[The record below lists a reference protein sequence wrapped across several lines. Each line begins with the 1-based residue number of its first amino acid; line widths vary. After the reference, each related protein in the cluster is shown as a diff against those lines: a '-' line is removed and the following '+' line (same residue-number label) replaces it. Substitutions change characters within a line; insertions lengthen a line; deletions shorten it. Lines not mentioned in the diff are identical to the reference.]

1 MDDIAWTPFG
11 DWTFLRRNGLAQLR
25 HSSGLICGAS
35 ATVPGLGIAGV
46 DAIGI
51 PDAKAPTGARE
62 QIMRLRFRSRGL
74 FNAEP
79 ESHLALGLMGQW
91 RKPNPI
97 VANSAVLTG
106 RGIIIGNVSGAPNG
120 CSEFP
125 VVQVESFYSNGNAL
139 LAGTGS
145 GRLREEIWYSLEFG
159 ASVDGQT
166 FYDIRDES
174 GASIG
179 KHSVVDRSPNIPP
192 NLGGWWIC
200 HAFSDLHLEHD
211 WEFDIADIAIGWR

>member
-35 ATVPGLGIAGV
+35 ATMPGLGITGV

-51 PDAKAPTGARE
+51 PDAKAPTGSRE

-74 FNAEP
+74 FDAEP

-97 VANSAVLTG
+97 VADSAVLTG
-106 RGIIIGNVSGAPNG
+106 RCIVIGNVSGAPNG
-120 CSEFP
+120 CPEFP
-125 VVQVESFYSNGNAL
+125 VVQIESFYSNGNAL

-145 GRLREEIWYSLEFG
+145 GRVREEVWYSLEFG

-166 FYDIRDES
+166 FYEIREES
-174 GASIG
+174 GSSIG
-179 KHSVVDRSPNIPP
+179 KYSVVDRSPNIPP

-200 HAFSDLHLEHD
+200 HAFSDQHLDRE

>member
-1 MDDIAWTPFG
+1 MRDASWTAFG
-11 DWTFLRRNGLAQLR
+11 DWTFLRRNGLAQVR
-25 HSSGLICGAS
+25 HPSGLVCGAS
-35 ATVPGLGIAGV
+35 AVGPGSGIGGV
-46 DAIGI
+46 DALGV

-74 FNAEP
+74 FDAEP

-97 VANSAVLTG
+97 VADSAVLTG
-106 RGIIIGNVSGAPNG
+106 RGVIIGNVSAAPNG

-125 VVQVESFYSNGNAL
+125 VVQLESFYTNGNAL

-145 GRLREEIWYSLEFG
+145 RRLHEETWYALEFG
-159 ASVDGQT
+159 ATRNGRMFYGIHDG
-166 FYDIRDES
+166 D
-174 GASIG
+174 GNSIG
-179 KHSVVDRSPNIPP
+179 VQSIVDDSPNIPP

-200 HAFSDLHLEHD
+200 HAFSDLHLQRD
-211 WEFDIADIAIGWR
+211 WEFDIADVAIGWR

>member
-1 MDDIAWTPFG
+1 MAEITWTSFG
-11 DWTFLRRNGLAQLR
+11 NWTFLRRNGLAQLR

-35 ATVPGLGIAGV
+35 AAAPGSGISGV

-51 PDAKAPTGARE
+51 PQAEAPTAFRE
-62 QIMRLRFRSRGL
+62 QFMRLRFCSRGL
-74 FNAEP
+74 FDAEP
-79 ESHLALGLMGQW
+79 ESHLALGLTGQW

-97 VANSAVLTG
+97 VANSAQLTG

-120 CSEFP
+120 CAKFP

-139 LAGTGS
+139 FAGTGS
-145 GRLREEIWYSLEFG
+145 GTLREGVWYALELG
-159 ASVDGQT
+159 ASMDGQT

-179 KHSVVDRSPNIPP
+179 KHSIVDRSPEIPTG
-192 NLGGWWIC
+192 LGGWWIG
-200 HAFSDLHLEHD
+200 HAFSDTHLERD
-211 WEFDIADIAIGWR
+211 WEFEIADLAIGWR